1 MNPTNDDPSVE
12 DPTLKLLRRA
22 MDGDQQAWD
31 HLYREHEDL
40 MRRVL
45 HNRITP
51 NLRRRFDTEDIMQ
64 SAFLQLSQHGPDL
77 ELADA
82 RSLRAWLARVLMNK
96 LRDRIRKVARAASA
110 GMNETRAPTEVVEQH
125 PDDGPTLEELAQ
137 KAELMA
143 RMYERILA
151 LPPDDRDI
159 VVSRFVDQRSW
170 AEIADRTGLG
180 KSTVSKRYNQLLE
193 SIVRGFF

>member
-1 MNPTNDDPSVE
+1 MTATNDDRSVE
-12 DPTLKLLRRA
+12 DPTLILLRRA
-22 MDGDQQAWD
+22 VDGDQEAWNR
-31 HLYREHEDL
+31 LYREHEDL

-45 HNRITP
+45 CNRIP
-51 NLRRRFDTEDIMQ
+51 PSLRRRFDTEDIMQ
-64 SAFLQLSQHGPDL
+64 SAFLELSQHGHDL

-96 LRDRIRKVARAASA
+96 LRDRIRKIARASRA
-110 GMNETRAPTEVVEQH
+110 GLHETRPPTEVVEQH

-159 VVSRFVDQRSW
+159 VMSRFVDQRSW